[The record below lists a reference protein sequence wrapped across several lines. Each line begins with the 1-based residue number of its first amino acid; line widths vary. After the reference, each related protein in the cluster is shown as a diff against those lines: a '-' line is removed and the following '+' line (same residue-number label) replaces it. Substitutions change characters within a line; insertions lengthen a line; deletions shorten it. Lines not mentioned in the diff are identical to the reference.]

1 MKINCWEYK
10 KCGREPNGSKVD
22 ELGICP
28 SSTEEALNGVH
39 GGKNAGRAC
48 WVVAG
53 TLCNGMIQGTFA
65 KKYNNC
71 FECNF
76 FKTVKEEEGS
86 NQIMAIA
93 LLNKIRKS
101 KVAL

>member
-39 GGKNAGRAC
+39 GGENAGRAC

-76 FKTVKEEEGS
+76 FKTVKEEECS

-101 KVAL
+101 KVDL